1 MTIIPYLD
9 GSKFD
14 RETKHIIG
22 VAFEMTCA
30 ALRLTDRDDLLVAMV
45 AKRIIELARE
55 GERNPELLCERAL
68 NDLRGGVW
76 RILFCHAKVARA
88 LPPDVIQSPATMKTG
103 LCQTVCLIRP
113 FRSDQSTRSFKLKRN
128 FG

>member
-9 GSKFD
+9 GFKFD
-14 RETKHIIG
+14 RETKRIIG

-55 GERNPELLCERAL
+55 GKRNPELLCERAL
-68 NDLRGGVW
+68 NDLRTAAASITDLSW
-76 RILFCHAKVARA
+76 RPGRTFPNQGQRRGRGDGAEE
-88 LPPDVIQSPATMKTG
+88 
-103 LCQTVCLIRP
+103 
-113 FRSDQSTRSFKLKRN
+113 KRLRK
-128 FG
+128 GPS